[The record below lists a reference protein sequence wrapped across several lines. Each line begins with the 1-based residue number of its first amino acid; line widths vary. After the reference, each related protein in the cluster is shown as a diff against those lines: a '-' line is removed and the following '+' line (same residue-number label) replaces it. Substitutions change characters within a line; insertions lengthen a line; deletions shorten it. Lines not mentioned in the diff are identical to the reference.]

1 MHNEKIK
8 AFAIKQGF
16 QDIKPLGKYNDSDIY
31 QPIFTDGKKHIVGFP
46 QYIMVKDENISLEEL
61 QNKMPELF
69 EQAHQ
74 QYNNSLIK
82 LFNDVSYYNAV
93 KDACLESF

>member
-1 MHNEKIK
+1 MNEAKIMNNDYFK
-8 AFAIKQGF
+8 SIAEIIK
-16 QDIKPLGKYNDSDIY
+16 INL
-31 QPIFTDGKKHIVGFP
+31 
-46 QYIMVKDENISLEEL
+46 KDENISLEEL

-69 EQAHQ
+69 GQANQ

>member
-1 MHNEKIK
+1 MDKIEILK
-8 AFAIKQGF
+8 NDYFKSIAEIIK
-16 QDIKPLGKYNDSDIY
+16 INL
-31 QPIFTDGKKHIVGFP
+31 
-46 QYIMVKDENISLEEL
+46 KDQNISLEEL

-93 KDACLESF
+93 KDACLGSF

>member
-1 MHNEKIK
+1 MNVSNKRKENEINKAEIMNNDYFKSIAEIIKIN
-8 AFAIKQGF
+8 
-16 QDIKPLGKYNDSDIY
+16 L
-31 QPIFTDGKKHIVGFP
+31 
-46 QYIMVKDENISLEEL
+46 KDESISLEEL

-93 KDACLESF
+93 KDACLESFK

>member
-1 MHNEKIK
+1 MNKAEILNNNYFKSIAEIIKIN
-8 AFAIKQGF
+8 
-16 QDIKPLGKYNDSDIY
+16 L
-31 QPIFTDGKKHIVGFP
+31 
-46 QYIMVKDENISLEEL
+46 KDENISLEEL

>member
-1 MHNEKIK
+1 MDKIEILK
-8 AFAIKQGF
+8 NDYFKSIAEIIK
-16 QDIKPLGKYNDSDIY
+16 INL
-31 QPIFTDGKKHIVGFP
+31 
-46 QYIMVKDENISLEEL
+46 KDENISLEEL
-61 QNKMPELF
+61 QNKVPELF
-69 EQAHQ
+69 EQAHH

>member
-1 MHNEKIK
+1 MDKIEILK
-8 AFAIKQGF
+8 NDYFKSIAEIIK
-16 QDIKPLGKYNDSDIY
+16 INL
-31 QPIFTDGKKHIVGFP
+31 
-46 QYIMVKDENISLEEL
+46 KDKNISLEEL

>member
-1 MHNEKIK
+1 MNELEIMNNDYFKSIAEIIKIN
-8 AFAIKQGF
+8 
-16 QDIKPLGKYNDSDIY
+16 L
-31 QPIFTDGKKHIVGFP
+31 
-46 QYIMVKDENISLEEL
+46 KDENISLEEL

>member
-1 MHNEKIK
+1 MNEAEILNNDYFKSITEIIK
-8 AFAIKQGF
+8 VN
-16 QDIKPLGKYNDSDIY
+16 L
-31 QPIFTDGKKHIVGFP
+31 
-46 QYIMVKDENISLEEL
+46 KDKNISLEEL
-61 QNKMPELF
+61 QNKMPKLF

-93 KDACLESF
+93 KDACL